1 MSSRPALKAVYGI
14 WGEDRGKVQRATARL
29 RDRIAAESGMPAD
42 LFDAGVDSATDVA
55 ATCQTLSFG
64 GSRLVVV
71 TNADAWRADDAT
83 VLVTYLSAP
92 NPSTCLA
99 LVGEGPVTPKLLA
112 AIEKAGEVLH
122 FGPDPKLK
130 RSDRPKW
137 FAQHVV
143 SECERAGGKIAIG
156 LARTVVEKIGE
167 DAMAL
172 TQEAFKLAR
181 AAGNAPVDKAI
192 VDALV
197 VAHPDAKTY
206 ELADALT
213 AGQGR
218 REFDLLDEVSVGDNP
233 SEPIVIQ
240 SGLARHFRTIAAAQA
255 LGSHASAERL
265 GDLTGVKGYPAT
277 KAVEQARALQEG
289 AGARC
294 VACLAALEL
303 DLRVSSLSQLGRS
316 SDDGRRFVLERAARE
331 LLEITKQ

>member
-14 WGEDRGKVQRATARL
+14 WGEDRGKVQRATGRL

-218 REFDLLDEVSVGDNP
+218 RVFDLLDELSVGDNP

-277 KAVEQARALQEG
+277 
-289 AGARC
+289 
-294 VACLAALEL
+294 CLLYTSPSPR
-303 DLRVSSLSQLGRS
+303 D
-316 SDDGRRFVLERAARE
+316 
-331 LLEITKQ
+331 